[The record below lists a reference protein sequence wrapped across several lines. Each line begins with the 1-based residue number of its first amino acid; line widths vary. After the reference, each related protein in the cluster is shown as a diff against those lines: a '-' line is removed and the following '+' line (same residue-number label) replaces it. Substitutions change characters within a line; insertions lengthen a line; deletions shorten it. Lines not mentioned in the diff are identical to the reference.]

1 MNASLTIRSFNA
13 MVKARTMEFLR
24 DRGTFFWNLLFPFL
38 LVFGFSFAFS
48 GGNEAVFTV
57 GVFGSPP
64 PEFTL
69 LDTEGLELVDY
80 SANGTSLEDA
90 LDSLREHQISM
101 VVDFTRGEYYLNSE
115 ASGSEIL
122 RRLMDGAAAPA
133 SAPASSP
140 ALLQEATVSGEPI
153 RYVDWLVP
161 GVIGMNMMFSCLF
174 GVGFVIVRYRK
185 NGVLKR
191 MKATP
196 VSPLNFV
203 SAQAV
208 SRLMIVIITS
218 VFVFTGTNLFLRF
231 VMKGNWLNLLLLT
244 TMAILC
250 MISLGL
256 VFASRIKSEELAS
269 GLLNLVTFPML
280 ILSGVFFSLENA
292 PAFVGSLANIFP
304 LTHFISGARSI
315 MLEGAGLL
323 QIMPNLLY
331 LGALTLAFLVLS
343 SLLFKWE

>member
-1 MNASLTIRSFNA
+1 MKRFLSLRSFSA
-13 MVKARTMEFLR
+13 MVKARTMEFVR
-24 DRGTFFWNLLFPFL
+24 DRGTFFWNLLFPVL

-48 GGNEAVFTV
+48 GGDEAVFT
-57 GVFGSPP
+57 GAYFGAIPSDFALA
-64 PEFTL
+64 ETAGFEL
-69 LDTEGLELVDY
+69 IDYAERGRDLDQALE
-80 SANGTSLEDA
+80 
-90 LDSLREHQISM
+90 SLREHQLDLVM
-101 VVDFTRGEYYLNSE
+101 DFDRGEYYINTE
-115 ASGSEIL
+115 APGSDIL
-122 RRLMDGAAAPA
+122 RTVMAGSGA
-133 SAPASSP
+133 S
-140 ALLQEATVSGEPI
+140 LTEATVSGEPI

-174 GVGFVIVRYRK
+174 GVGFVLVRYRK

-208 SRLMIVIITS
+208 SRLIIVIITS
-218 VFVFTGTNLFLRF
+218 VVVFAGTNFFLKF
-231 VMKGNWLNLLLLT
+231 VMKGSWLNLLLLT
-244 TMAILC
+244 TLSILC
-250 MISLGL
+250 MIALGL

-292 PAFVGSLANIFP
+292 PAFVGRVAKAFP
-304 LTHFISGARSI
+304 LTHFIDGARAI
-315 MLEGAGLL
+315 MLEGAGLAV
-323 QIMPNLLY
+323 IFPNLLY
-331 LGALTLAFLVLS
+331 LAALTVAFLVLA